1 MSQLTKACI
10 ALTDGLLY
18 EDISDESGF
27 KDAALNDADRPYLD
41 NHLFLMYDVTT
52 ISDALRKKLD
62 NLKWVFD
69 QTLRNNNGNTYIVY
83 TISLNKNQK
92 NLLRMPYADG
102 SNGAKIVSFYYGRDT
117 KLVNR
122 VMNHEYLNDDG
133 ESIPLETNVS
143 DGNDFA
149 REIQEK

>member
-10 ALTDGLLY
+10 ALIDGLLY
-18 EDISDESGF
+18 EDINDESGF

-52 ISDALRKKLD
+52 ISDTLRKKLD

-69 QTLRNNNGNTYIVY
+69 QTLRNNDGNTYIVY

-102 SNGAKIVSFYYGRDT
+102 SSGAKIVSFYYGRDT
-117 KLVNR
+117 KLVNH
-122 VMNHEYLNDDG
+122 VMNHEYLSDDG

>member
-1 MSQLTKACI
+1 MSQLTKACV
-10 ALTDGLLY
+10 ALTEGLLY
-18 EDISDESGF
+18 EDIDDGSGF

-41 NHLFLMYDVTT
+41 NHLFLVYDVTT
-52 ISDALRKKLD
+52 IPDKLKNKLD
-62 NLKWVFD
+62 NLGWVFN
-69 QTLRNNNGNTYIVY
+69 QTLRNNDGCTYIVY
-83 TISLNKNQK
+83 TLALNKNQK

-102 SNGAKIVSFYYGRDT
+102 FNGAKIVSFYYGRDI
-117 KLVNR
+117 KLVNH
-122 VMNHEYLNDDG
+122 VMNHEYLCDDG